1 MESALIS
8 EDGFI
13 TKLIRLSGKDL
24 DNLKFVLRI
33 LNYLIKLLN
42 DEHGE
47 ISEEDRKTDAI
58 KKLII
63 KLADII
69 CIGVP
74 ILVEH
79 IQCHRNETE
88 LLHGICLLVLEA
100 GSLLNPNWSNNA
112 KSQNPEKPEY
122 NNLKNSV
129 GLTKIVNSEVLYK
142 ISVLISLFYEQ
153 DKSFFSIH
161 TSLASRWYKFK
172 NKEEK
177 SSINVPYFICWL
189 ACLSNMPVEPIGTL
203 LRQIISSNTIT

>member
-88 LLHGICLLVLEA
+88 LLHGICLPP
-100 GSLLNPNWSNNA
+100 S
-112 KSQNPEKPEY
+112 
-122 NNLKNSV
+122 
-129 GLTKIVNSEVLYK
+129 
-142 ISVLISLFYEQ
+142 
-153 DKSFFSIH
+153 
-161 TSLASRWYKFK
+161 
-172 NKEEK
+172 
-177 SSINVPYFICWL
+177 
-189 ACLSNMPVEPIGTL
+189 
-203 LRQIISSNTIT
+203 